1 KIDAIAGGIRFT
13 NDGVNAEG
21 KPTHSEWSGKF
32 DGKDNPVKGDSNRD
46 TAALTKIDD
55 YTIEI
60 VNKKDGKV
68 TTTIRSVFSRD
79 GKTRTQTSQ
88 GTNAQGMKVNNRVV
102 YDK

>member
-1 KIDAIAGGIRFT
+1 VLRKID
-13 NDGVNAEG
+13 E
-21 KPTHSEWSGKF
+21 
-32 DGKDNPVKGDSNRD
+32 
-46 TAALTKIDD
+46 

-79 GKTRTQTSQ
+79 GKTRTQTVQ
-88 GTNAQGMKVNNRVV
+88 GTNTQGVKVNNTIV